1 MTLVADDGG
10 VSVKTGAG
18 TVAMRDGRTLKY
30 LVEGDPSGVALVLHH
45 GTPGAGVTYPQFDRA
60 CRERGV
66 ALLQYTRAGYG
77 GSTRRAGRS
86 VGDVTED
93 VSDLLDHLG
102 VEEFLTL
109 GWSGGGP
116 HALAC
121 AALLPGRCLAAATGA
136 GVAPFETDGELDFL
150 AGMGPENEVEIGAA
164 VSGLED
170 LVPYLEGEA
179 AAFRRTT
186 PEEIADALG
195 GLVSEVDRAYAT
207 GEFAEHLHAG
217 LTRATDEGIWG
228 WADDDLAF
236 TRSWGFRLADV
247 TGVPVSVWQGRE
259 DRMVPFAHGVYLADH
274 VPGARRHLYDD
285 EGHLSLVGRVGDIVD
300 DLRERAGLG

>member
-1 MTLVADDGG
+1 ME
-10 VSVKTGAG
+10 TGAG
-18 TVAMRDGRTLKY
+18 TVAMRDGRTLEY

-45 GTPGAGVTYPQFDRA
+45 GTPGAGVPYPQFDRA
-60 CRERGV
+60 CWERGV
-66 ALLQYTRAGYG
+66 ALVQYTRAGYG
-77 GSTRRAGRS
+77 GSTRRPGRS

-93 VSDLLDHLG
+93 ISDLLDELG
-102 VEEFLTL
+102 VEQFLTL

-116 HALAC
+116 HSLAC
-121 AALLPGRCLAAATGA
+121 GARLAGRCLAAATGA
-136 GVAPFETDGELDFL
+136 GAAPFETDGELDFL
-150 AGMGPENEVEIGAA
+150 AGMGPENEVEFGAA

-186 PEEIADALG
+186 PEEIADAMG

-207 GEFAEHLHAG
+207 GEFAEHMHAG
-217 LTRATDEGIWG
+217 FTRATDEGIWG
-228 WADDDLAF
+228 WVDDDLAF
-236 TRSWGFRLADV
+236 TRGWGFRLEDV
-247 TGVPVSVWQGRE
+247 TDVPVSVWQGRE

-274 VPGARRHLYDD
+274 LPGARRHLYDD
-285 EGHLSLVGRVGDIVD
+285 EGHLSLVGRVGDIID